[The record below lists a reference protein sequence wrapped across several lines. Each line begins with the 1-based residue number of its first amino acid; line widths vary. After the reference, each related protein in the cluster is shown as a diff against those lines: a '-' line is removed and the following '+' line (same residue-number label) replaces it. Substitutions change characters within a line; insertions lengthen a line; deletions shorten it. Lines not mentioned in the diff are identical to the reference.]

1 MTLRQHHLLFVTA
14 TLALAF
20 AAPPSARAESD
31 PASIVKPLVVF
42 LLDTSG
48 SMEYESGTATNAAS
62 EFTVPLCEEPNVN
75 SPTLFD
81 VGNFPSSRLIV
92 AKEVLTGSYRDYWC
106 RYDYRDSN
114 PDAVDF
120 EYPVPHVKACSGSGT
135 TACNAPAQ
143 EFDGL
148 LDVYRDFI
156 QFGFMTFDSRED
168 GGVGEEG
175 MWSYG
180 PAAGADSTLNLG
192 VKNTTWGEPNV
203 ANEWDAETYSWT
215 MSDDNREINNRGQ
228 LMAPPAAGQD
238 DFSTLREMNRMLQ
251 YEVNSTIGY
260 WGTPLAPM
268 LEDAEWF
275 LREHP
280 NVRPWNAVNQTGDP
294 YSNCRERIV
303 VLITDGR
310 ASMGEAVGGYPTTIE
325 AIESLKATP
334 PSTQHPKVY
343 VVGFNLENEDASLLD
358 EVADHADG
366 TFMADTATGLR
377 TALAEIFSLAQADVQ
392 SRTEVVYTN
401 ATHSS
406 TDLQYQFNAAFQADP
421 DNPTNLKGFLNQT
434 IYRCSAECVG
444 IAASGASC
452 AMDLVSIHDK
462 LNTRDNLDR
471 DMYVAVKG
479 ELHALRTELVAL
491 ASDGDE
497 MADLFGVKQ
506 SGNLDNVRPIGFDGP
521 RPIFSQ
527 EPKGPASDLAVQKSY
542 MRELIELLRADDGS
556 ARQGEHM
563 GGVVH
568 ANPIT
573 QEAVTAG
580 SYPLRSWSIYT
591 ETPLNGSHQFPPK
604 CRPTVLYT
612 GTHDGMIHAF
622 RVDHFNGEGACEGLL
637 PAQSDDEVGEELW
650 SIMPQHLLKASHGLV
665 GAYRFLMDGQM
676 RLADVLLVRANPT
689 EADAHAEALD
699 WRSVL
704 TAGYGDGGR
713 GYIALDVTNA
723 LDGPNV
729 MWEIDNKQRCKNGTC
744 YPADGGVFSDDFSK
758 LGLTKGRP
766 AYGTAFLDN
775 REVAI
780 AVLPGGDDPQDGEAV
795 QAGRVVYIVRLDT
808 GEKVAEFS
816 NDTSNV
822 KYMSGGE
829 AALDFH
835 FTGSP
840 AIYSNVPG
848 VVSTRAFVG
857 DAGGRLWRI
866 DMRPNDPD
874 DWKMELFFDTYEDGP
889 LHAQEDSDRQPLLG
903 APTLALNASDGHLA
917 VVFGNGGIDHI
928 RTASTSDVGV
938 FSVSE
943 TLGGGLDDVS
953 ATMNWAHVLEP
964 NERLTGGA
972 LIFNKSAYFTT
983 YLADPLDACA
993 AGSGRIYGLHF
1004 TSSSGN
1010 DPQGT
1015 MDADDDPTTL
1025 ATVSYVGTGEA
1036 VPFGVQIIERPSCQP
1051 QSGSSGLGNVANSAN
1066 GVARGELQLVV
1077 NVAKGDGFDANSVPA
1092 GVAGGDMATKN
1103 LTRTLHDSGE
1113 MVQGGTWGYVLF

>member
-1 MTLRQHHLLFVTA
+1 MGILSKQHIA
-14 TLALAF
+14 TLAIALVIGLL
-20 AAPPSARAESD
+20 PKSAQAEAD
-31 PASIVKPLVVF
+31 PATTVKPLVLF

-48 SMEYESGTATNAAS
+48 SMEYESGDATNEAS
-62 EFTVPLCEEPNVN
+62 EFTVPLCEEPNATA
-75 SPTLFD
+75 PALFAAGD
-81 VGNFPSSRLIV
+81 FPASRLIV

-106 RYDYRDSN
+106 KYDYRDEN
-114 PDAVDF
+114 PSAVDY

-135 TACNAPAQ
+135 DACKNPAQ

-156 QFGFMTFDSRED
+156 HFGFMTFDSRES
-168 GGVGEEG
+168 GAEGEEG

-180 PAAGADSTLNLG
+180 PSASADANLNLG

-203 ANEWDAETYSWT
+203 PNEWDAESYSWT
-215 MSDDNREINNRGQ
+215 MSDDDRSVNNRGQ
-228 LMAPPAAGQD
+228 LMAPPASGED
-238 DFSTLREMNRMLQ
+238 GFSELRALNRMLQ

-280 NVRPWNAVNQTGDP
+280 TVRPWNAVNQTGDP
-294 YSNCRERIV
+294 YSNCRERMVI
-303 VLITDGR
+303 LITDGR
-310 ASMGEAVGGYPTTIE
+310 ASMGESVGGYPTTIE
-325 AIESLKATP
+325 AIQSLKATP

-366 TFMADTATGLR
+366 TFMADSATGLR
-377 TALAEIFSLAQADVQ
+377 TALSEIFSLAQADVQ

-406 TDLQYQFNAAFQADP
+406 TDMQYQFNAAFQADP

-434 IYRCSAECVG
+434 VYQCSGECVG
-444 IAASGASC
+444 VAASGASC
-452 AMDLVSIHDK
+452 AMDLVKIHEK
-462 LNTRDNLDR
+462 LNTRDNSER
-471 DMYVAVKG
+471 DLYAAVRG
-479 ELHALRTELVAL
+479 ELQPLNTDLVNL
-491 ASDGDE
+491 ASDGED

-506 SGNLDNVRPIGFDGP
+506 SGSLANVRPIRFEGA

-527 EPKGPASDLAVQKSY
+527 EAKGPASDFGVQKSY
-542 MRELIELLRADDGS
+542 MREVIELVRADDNS
-556 ARQGEHM
+556 ARRGEHM

-568 ANPIT
+568 STPIT
-573 QEAVTAG
+573 QEPISAG
-580 SYPLRSWSIYT
+580 SYPLRSWSLYA
-591 ETPLNGSHQFPPK
+591 ETPLNGSHQFAPK
-604 CRPTVLYT
+604 CRPTVLYA
-612 GTHDGMIHAF
+612 GTHDGLIHAF
-622 RVDHFNGEGACEGLL
+622 RVDNFNGEGACEGQL

-650 SIMPQHLLKASHGLV
+650 SVMPQHLLKASHGLV

-676 RLADVLLVRANPT
+676 RLSDVLLVRANPT
-689 EADAHAEALD
+689 ESEAKDEALN

-704 TAGYGDGGR
+704 TTGYGDGGR

-723 LDGPNV
+723 LDGPNI
-729 MWEIDNKQRCKNGTC
+729 MWEIDNTQRCRNGNC

-780 AVLPGGDDPQDGEAV
+780 AVLPGGDDPQDASAPE
-795 QAGRVVYIVRLDT
+795 AGRVVYIVRLDT

-816 NDTSNV
+816 NTSGNV
-822 KYMSGGE
+822 YDLGGGSPN
-829 AALDFH
+829 LDYH

-866 DMRPNDPD
+866 DMRPTDPD

-889 LHAQEDSDRQPLLG
+889 LSAEESSDRQPILG
-903 APTLALNASDGHLA
+903 APALALNSSNGHLA

-928 RTASTSDVGV
+928 RTASRSEVGV

-943 TLGGGLDDVS
+943 TLDGGLNNIS
-953 ATMNWAHVLEP
+953 ATMNWVQKLED
-964 NERLTGGA
+964 NERLTGEA
-972 LIFNKSAYFTT
+972 VIFNKSSYFTT
-983 YLADPLDACA
+983 YLADPFDACA

-1010 DPQGT
+1010 NPQGT

-1025 ATVSYVGTGEA
+1025 GAVDYVGTGEA

-1051 QSGSSGLGNVANSAN
+1051 QSGGSGLGGLANNAN

-1077 NVAKGDGFDANSVPA
+1077 NVAKGDGFDANSVPPGESGA
-1092 GVAGGDMATKN
+1092 DMATKN
-1103 LTRTLHDSGE
+1103 LTRTLHDAGE
-1113 MVQGGTWGYVLF
+1113 MVQGGTWGYVLY